1 MEEQA
6 IKRRA
11 SHRKAAAPQK
21 RRSGVSAVKKLK
33 LLVTVV
39 NRNKAEF
46 YADLLEGLE
55 VNMQLTMHASGTA
68 TSERLHV
75 LGLEESDKS
84 VIFSIVREDRAADA
98 LRILEQKFASVRGG
112 KGIAYTVPLS
122 CTMGVAIYSFLA
134 NAKEAAKEERK

>member
-1 MEEQA
+1 MEE
-6 IKRRA
+6 RESR
-11 SHRKAAAPQK
+11 RKASYRKASSSPK
-21 RRSGVSAVKKLK
+21 KKSDVSAVKKLK

-46 YADLLEGLE
+46 YADLLEGFE

-98 LRILEQKFASVRGG
+98 LRALEQKFTSVRGG

-122 CTMGVAIYSFLA
+122 CAMGVAIYSFLA
-134 NAKEAAKEERK
+134 NATEAAKEERK

>member
-1 MEEQA
+1 MRKELYEE
-6 IKRRA
+6 I
-11 SHRKAAAPQK
+11 
-21 RRSGVSAVKKLK
+21 G
-33 LLVTVV
+33 
-39 NRNKAEF
+39 NRLNRLYRLENG
-46 YADLLEGLE
+46 DILHLLEGFE

-98 LRILEQKFASVRGG
+98 LRALEQKFTSVRGG

-122 CTMGVAIYSFLA
+122 CAMGVAIYSFLA
-134 NAKEAAKEERK
+134 NATEAAKEERK